1 MLFRS
6 VSEFSGGTGY
16 LGLYNG
22 VCALFEVPF
31 MLLYSCYSKNR
42 EDKVFA
48 FCLVFF
54 SLKILVAALS
64 RNIVTFFI
72 TALLQGLSYGIYIP
86 ASVDFVRRHSGEADS
101 IKSQATVKLAST
113 LGSVVGLLV
122 TGRLLDRLPLRV
134 VLTVLTVLAALG
146 AVACLCAMSKIRA
159 SYKKY
164 AEIKG

>member
-1 MLFRS
+1 
-6 VSEFSGGTGY
+6 

-113 LGSVVGLLV
+113 LGSVIGLLV

-134 VLTVLTVLAALG
+134 VLAVLTVLAALG
-146 AVACLCAMSKIRA
+146 AAACLCAMSKIRA
-159 SYKKY
+159 SYKRYTKT
-164 AEIKG
+164 KG